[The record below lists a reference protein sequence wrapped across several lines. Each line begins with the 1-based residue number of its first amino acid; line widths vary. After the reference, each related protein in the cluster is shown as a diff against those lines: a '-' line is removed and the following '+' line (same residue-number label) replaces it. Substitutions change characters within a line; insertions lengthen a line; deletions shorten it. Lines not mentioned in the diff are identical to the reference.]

1 MPAADSL
8 ALGALPLGL
17 ASDVTLQHDVAA
29 GAVLTYDDVEIDPS
43 NNALSA
49 RKEMESAFKAGQ
61 DN

>member
-1 MPAADSL
+1 
-8 ALGALPLGL
+8 
-17 ASDVTLQHDVAA
+17 VTLQHDVAA